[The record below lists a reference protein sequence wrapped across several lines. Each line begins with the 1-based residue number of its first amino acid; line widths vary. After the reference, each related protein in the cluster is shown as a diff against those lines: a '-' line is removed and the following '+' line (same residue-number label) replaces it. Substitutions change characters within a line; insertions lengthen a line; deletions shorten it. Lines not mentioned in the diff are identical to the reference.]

1 MYKRQPLNCD
11 SGTHKG
17 KRKIWGGRAD
27 IRSVLYMCAM
37 TAARCNPVIRELY
50 QRLLR
55 AGKPNKVARTA
66 CMRKVLVILNAMMRS
81 GCCWQPT

>member
-1 MYKRQPLNCD
+1 
-11 SGTHKG
+11 
-17 KRKIWGGRAD
+17 
-27 IRSVLYMCAM
+27 MCAM

-50 QRLLR
+50 QRLPQ

-81 GCCWQPT
+81 KTCWQPT